1 MSQPSFV
8 VWLFGL
14 PCAGK
19 TSLGDALHDELAR
32 RGVSALRLDGDQ
44 LRKGLCADLGFS
56 HDDRTENIRR
66 AAHVA
71 RLACKGGIPVI
82 ASFITPTHA
91 LRDLA
96 TGIVGGERFLPVFV
110 DCPVDECS
118 RRDVKGL
125 YARARAGQ
133 LTGLT
138 GADAGFDPPGKD
150 GFTIRSDARSIE
162 ECVQDIVAEMRAC
175 GWLEKVGG
183 ASLPLD
189 QA

>member
-1 MSQPSFV
+1 MTPHSFA

-19 TSLGDALHDELAR
+19 TTLGDALRDELAA
-32 RGVSALRLDGDQ
+32 RGINALRVDGDQ

-66 AAHVA
+66 AAQVA
-71 RLACKGGIPVI
+71 RLACDSGVAVI
-82 ASFITPTHA
+82 ASFITPTQA

-96 TGIVGGERFLPVFV
+96 AGIVGEERFLPVFV
-110 DCPVDECS
+110 DCPVNECS

-125 YARARAGQ
+125 YARAQAGQ

-150 GFTIRSDARSIE
+150 GFAVRSDARSIE
-162 ECVQDIVAEMRAC
+162 ECVQDIVAEMRRR
-175 GWLEKVGG
+175 GL
-183 ASLPLD
+183 L
-189 QA
+189 